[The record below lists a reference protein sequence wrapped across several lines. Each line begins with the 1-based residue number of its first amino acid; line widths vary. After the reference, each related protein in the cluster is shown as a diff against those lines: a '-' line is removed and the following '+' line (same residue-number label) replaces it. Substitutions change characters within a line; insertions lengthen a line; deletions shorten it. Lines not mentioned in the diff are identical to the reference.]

1 MMKRAILL
9 LIFPVLLAAQDDTYP
24 PGTFQMTPKIDLGL
38 SEVPVFVPEKFR
50 GMVSEELTV
59 NLPTGFSARVFA
71 VEGLRGPRFM
81 AWNSEGV
88 LHVANMKAGN
98 ADEFEPNGVTSQIV
112 ALPDRDGDGV
122 ADEAIVAADNLRWAN
137 SLAFYQGDMYVA
149 DTHQIVKFS
158 DGDGDLVYETREVF
172 ADNIPTAST
181 PHLTRTIVVD
191 EARGL
196 FYLSVGSTC
205 DVCREGNPER
215 ATVLRFNADGTGRK
229 IFATGLRNA
238 IGLGLHP
245 VTGELWATNNGHT
258 EEAITEP
265 PEWIDIVR
273 EDGFYGWPFAF
284 GYQVYIDFNFRGSYR
299 RMLPITTQDSL
310 LVQTMG
316 RPVAQVDAH
325 VAPMD
330 IHFYG
335 EGNFPSN
342 YRHAAFVAYRAG
354 FRGPDPGHKIVAMF
368 VGPDGSDARVGDF
381 MTGFWPNPPD
391 RANTWGTPVG
401 LATDRRGSLYVTS
414 DWINHLVLKVD
425 FATETSVEEEAS
437 SLPNRD
443 ALRQNYPNP
452 FNSSTSIEFDLASE
466 QDVELGIYNLSG
478 QRVITLVSGVRGV
491 GRHTAHWDGRDRSGR
506 NVASG
511 IYIYRLQAG
520 TDQQIRRLLLLQ

>member
-1 MMKRAILL
+1 MKKAILL
-9 LIFPVLLAAQDDTYP
+9 LICPALLAAQDDSYP
-24 PGTFQMTPKIDLGL
+24 PGTFQMTPKIDLVL

-50 GMVSEELTV
+50 SLVPEGLTV
-59 NLPTGFSARVFA
+59 NLPSGFSVKVFA
-71 VEGLRGPRFM
+71 VAGLRGPRFM

-98 ADEFEPNGVTSQIV
+98 ADEFEPNGVTSQVV
-112 ALPDRDGDGV
+112 ALPDRNADGV
-122 ADEAIVAADNLRWAN
+122 ADTAIVAADGLRWAN

-158 DGDGDLVYETREVF
+158 DADGDLVYETREIF
-172 ADNIPTAST
+172 AADIPTAST

-205 DVCREGNPER
+205 DVCRERNPER
-215 ATVLRFNADGTGRK
+215 ATVLRFNADGTGRT

-245 VTGELWATNNGHT
+245 VTGDLWATNNGHS
-258 EEAITEP
+258 ESVNTEP

-284 GYQVYIDFNFRGSYR
+284 GYQVLIDFSRTGSYR
-299 RMLPITTQDSL
+299 RMRPITRQDSL

-316 RPVAQVDAH
+316 RPVGQVDAH

-330 IHFYG
+330 IHFYS
-335 EGNFPSN
+335 EGNFPAR

-354 FRGPDPGHKIVAMF
+354 FRGPDPGHKVVAMF
-368 VGPDGSDARVGDF
+368 VEPDGSDARVGDF

-391 RANTWGTPVG
+391 RDNTWGKPVG
-401 LATDRRGSLYVTS
+401 LATDRTGSLYVTS

-425 FATETSVEEEAS
+425 FVARTAVEEETL
-437 SLPNRD
+437 SLPNQD
-443 ALRQNYPNP
+443 VLRQNYPNP
-452 FNSSTSIEFDLASE
+452 FNSATSIEFDLASE

-478 QRVITLVSGVRGV
+478 QRVVTLVSGIRGV
-491 GRHTAHWDGRDRSGR
+491 GRHIAHWDGRDESGR
-506 NVASG
+506 GVASG
-511 IYIYRLQAG
+511 MYFYRLQTG
-520 TDQQIRRLLLLQ
+520 TDQQIRKLLLLQ